1 MQDLRKFIE
10 YAAGLPDVWFV
21 TTQQVGPA
29 GTCSVA
35 SLQGPYL
42 AGRKPPHTIQ
52 TMRRCCPFHAAAPAV
67 TASLLLPLQL
77 LSWMDNPVPASRVE
91 QQLKCEKP
99 TDIQADN
106 VCETY
111 VG

>member
-1 MQDLRKFIE
+1 
-10 YAAGLPDVWFV
+10 
-21 TTQQVGPA
+21 
-29 GTCSVA
+29 
-35 SLQGPYL
+35 
-42 AGRKPPHTIQ
+42 
-52 TMRRCCPFHAAAPAV
+52 
-67 TASLLLPLQL
+67 
-77 LSWMDNPVPASRVE
+77 MDNPVPASRVE